1 MNDTNDISDTI
12 SLLKLYKFY
21 FVKKKAQNGLR
32 LDACLC

>member
-21 FVKKKAQNGLR
+21 FVKKKPKM
-32 LDACLC
+32 D

>member
-21 FVKKKAQNGLR
+21 FVKKKKPKM
-32 LDACLC
+32 D

>member
-21 FVKKKAQNGLR
+21 FVKKKSLKWTK
-32 LDACLC
+32 